1 MKAKQEYETHES
13 YGMIDIAKF
22 TGKREFFGS
31 DIIQNGGI
39 NIVISKAS
47 VERDLSTE
55 WFHAEEEIISVEM
68 SSNQFIDAITSGM
81 NTAGIPCTIKHING
95 KRMQQIDHVIDKKQ
109 TFRNELINTHKEYFK
124 KIDSLIELASKPISK
139 KEQATILKDLGILRN
154 HIASNT
160 NYVMDCFNENM
171 EKTVTEAKQSVS
183 NYIDHKIHSLGL
195 ETIRKELSVSIEN
208 QKEIK

>member
-1 MKAKQEYETHES
+1 MKVEKIYETHES

-22 TGKREFFGS
+22 TGQSEFFGS

-39 NIVISKAS
+39 KITISKGS
-47 VERDLSTE
+47 VKRDLSTE
-55 WFHAEEEIISVEM
+55 WFHANEEIIRVEM
-68 SSNQFIDAITSGM
+68 SSIQFIDAITSGM

-95 KRMQQIDHVIDKKQ
+95 KRMQQIDHVTDKKQ
-109 TFRNELINTHKEYFK
+109 TFRNELIDTQTEYFK

-139 KEQATILKDLGILRN
+139 KDQATILNDLGTLRN

-171 EKTVTEAKQSVS
+171 EKTVTEAKQSIS
-183 NYIDHKIHSLGL
+183 NYIDYKVHSLGIDA
-195 ETIRKELSVSIEN
+195 IRKELSVSIEN
-208 QKEIK
+208 QNQIE